1 MRVLSFLIGSSV
13 VLSLAQ
19 SSTPRAHDELRA
31 LADSLLAINSSR
43 VSSTV
48 WPDLSDST
56 RQRAAAR
63 IDAVALRLTRVERES
78 LAAADDQL
86 LYDNLIEAVAASRGT
101 RVCRNELWSGTSQF
115 NGWHVTASN
124 WARSQRLDSAAR
136 VLGFATLEALPAA
149 IGAERAMLQRGLDSG
164 YTASAAVIA
173 AVVKQIDELLPDDP
187 TTSPLW
193 APALH
198 ATADDDRERWRTI
211 LTSSVSPSARAFREF
226 LERDYRPRARTAG
239 SLAGQ
244 RDGMACYRAGLRAQT
259 SVDIDLDA
267 TMRDARAEVDKL
279 VRDMTPLVKHLTNET
294 DVIRGI
300 NRLRAGTGFT
310 FESRDSILPAYR
322 AMTKLAE
329 SRLGRVVIG
338 FAPESLDVIPYPEF
352 QGKAGLPPQYQR
364 ASVDGSRA
372 AQFLVNLGRTERMSV
387 ANAVSHEA
395 YPGHH
400 LQRIAERHA
409 PVVHP
414 MMRTL
419 FVGGFTEGW
428 GIYSETL
435 ADEMGLYATDL
446 DRAGY
451 YVHLLDVAVAYY
463 LDVGFHT
470 RGWTRDAIIDTMMT
484 IGGRPRANAE
494 AYADRHAATPGQLAT
509 YYIGFHAIAAQR
521 HRAEKALGSRFN
533 APAFHHEV
541 LKDGTL
547 TLASLATKIDRW
559 IQSNR

>member
-1 MRVLSFLIGSSV
+1 MRVLPFLLVSSAII
-13 VLSLAQ
+13 SLGR
-19 SSTPRAHDELRA
+19 SSAPRAHDELHA

-43 VSSTV
+43 ASSTV
-48 WPDLSDST
+48 WPDLSDSA
-56 RQRAAAR
+56 RKRSVLR
-63 IDAVALRLTRVERES
+63 IDALALRLNRVDRES
-78 LAAADDQL
+78 LTAASDQL
-86 LYDNLIEAVAASRGT
+86 LYDNLVEAIAGSRGT
-101 RVCRNELWSGTSQF
+101 RICRNELWAGTSQF

-124 WARSQRLDSAAR
+124 WARSQRMDSASR
-136 VLGFATLEALPAA
+136 VRAFATLEALPAA
-149 IGAERAMLQRGLDSG
+149 IAGERAMLQRGVDSG
-164 YTASAAVIA
+164 YTTSTAVIA
-173 AVVKQIDELLPDDP
+173 AVVKQIDELLPADP

-193 APALH
+193 APAQR
-198 ATADDDRERWRTI
+198 AMSDADRDRWRTT
-211 LTSSVSPSARAFREF
+211 LTSSVYPAARAFREF
-226 LERDYRPRARTAG
+226 LERDYRPHARVAG
-239 SLAGQ
+239 SLSGQ
-244 RDGMACYRAGLRAQT
+244 RDGVACYRAGLRAQT
-259 SVDIDLDA
+259 SVDIDLDV
-267 TMRDARAEVDKL
+267 TMREARAEVDHL
-279 VRDMTPLVKHLTNET
+279 LRDMTPLVRRLTNET

-322 AMTKLAE
+322 AMTKRAE
-329 SRLGRVVIG
+329 SRIDRVVTG

-352 QGKAGLPPQYQR
+352 QEKAGLPPQYQR
-364 ASVDGSRA
+364 ASGDGSRA

-414 MMRTL
+414 VMRTL

-451 YVHLLDVAVAYY
+451 SVHLLDVAVAYY

-470 RGWTRDAIIDTMMT
+470 RGWTREAIIDTMMT
-484 IGGRPRANAE
+484 LGGRPRANAE

-509 YYIGFHAIAAQR
+509 YYIGFHAIAEQR
-521 HRAEKALGSRFN
+521 HRAETALGSKFN

-547 TLASLATKIDRW
+547 TLASLAAKMDRW
-559 IQSNR
+559 VRENR

>member
-1 MRVLSFLIGSSV
+1 MRLVAFLIGSSIGI
-13 VLSLAQ
+13 SLAGQ
-19 SSTPRAHDELRA
+19 PKLPAHDELRA
-31 LADSLLAINSSR
+31 LADSLLAINTSR

-56 RQRAAAR
+56 RRSAAAR
-63 IDAVALRLTRVERES
+63 VDGVAMRLGQIDRKALTSAGDR
-78 LAAADDQL
+78 L
-86 LYDNLIEAVAASRGT
+86 LYDNLAEAVAGARGT

-124 WARSQRLDSAAR
+124 WARSQRMDSATRPRA
-136 VLGFATLEALPAA
+136 FATLEALPSA
-149 IGAERAMLQRGLDSG
+149 IAAERGMLQRGLDSG
-164 YTASAAVIA
+164 YTASAAVIS
-173 AVVKQIDELLPDDP
+173 AVIKQIDELLPDDP
-187 TTSPLW
+187 TKSPLW
-193 APALH
+193 APAQRAVH
-198 ATADDDRERWRTI
+198 DDDRERWRTT
-211 LTSSVSPSARAFREF
+211 LTSSVYPAARAFRGY

-239 SLAGQ
+239 SLSGQ
-244 RDGMACYRAGLRAQT
+244 RDGTACYRAGLRAQT
-259 SVDIDLDA
+259 SVDVDLDA
-267 TMRDARAEVDKL
+267 TMREARAEVDKL
-279 VRDMTPLVKHLTNET
+279 VREMTPLVQRLTNET

-300 NRLRAGTGFT
+300 NRLRAGAGFT

-329 SRLGRVVIG
+329 SRIGRVVSG
-338 FAPESLDVIPYPEF
+338 FSPESLDVIPYPEF
-352 QGKAGLPPQYQR
+352 QEKAGLPPQYQR
-364 ASVDGSRA
+364 ASLDGSRP

-414 MMRTL
+414 VMRTL

-463 LDVGFHT
+463 LDVGYHT
-470 RGWTRDAIIDTMMT
+470 RGWTRDAIVDTMMT
-484 IGGRPRANAE
+484 LGGRPRGNAE

-509 YYIGFHAIAAQR
+509 YYIGFHAIADTR
-521 HRAEKALGSRFN
+521 RSAEQALGAKFD
-533 APAFHHEV
+533 APRFHHEL

-547 TLASLATKIDRW
+547 TLASMEAKIDRW
-559 IQSNR
+559 IAENR